1 MSADSDSERRQR
13 LRDELAQLRE
23 AALAD
28 LERRGYAVRGKTP
41 AQIRELLRQRPKG
54 AVRSV
59 VGIRRGAISGNM
71 KVSVQAARSI
81 G

>member
-1 MSADSDSERRQR
+1 MIPGRFFDGAAAAAACRGNPSFRNGTMSADSDSERRQR

-41 AQIRELLRQRPKG
+41 AQIRELLRQRPKTHT
-54 AVRSV
+54 
-59 VGIRRGAISGNM
+59 
-71 KVSVQAARSI
+71 
-81 G
+81 

>member
-1 MSADSDSERRQR
+1 MAISNMP
-13 LRDELAQLRE
+13 DEQMR
-23 AALAD
+23 AALKE
-28 LERRGYAVRGKTP
+28 LEQAIYNHDQWAET
-41 AQIRELLRQRPKG
+41 LG